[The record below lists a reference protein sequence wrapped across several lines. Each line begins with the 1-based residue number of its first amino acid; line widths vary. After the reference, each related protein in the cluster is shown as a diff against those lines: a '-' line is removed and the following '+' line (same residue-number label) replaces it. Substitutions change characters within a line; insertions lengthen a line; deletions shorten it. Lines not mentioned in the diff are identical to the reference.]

1 MSDNSHSHDHSHG
14 HHVQRASATTCMRYI
29 LSQQKCTCSCPAI
42 PLCVYKYLT
51 TRLNNSMIMVHL
63 IRSLLTNLNSMI
75 DIEAKY
81 VELCKYNVT
90 YVGLNFLQ
98 SSAVAEGP
106 RNACRS
112 DLCQSW
118 RWVVWWFRCTPIWAR
133 IGRFGAFGR
142 GGGAPFARKF
152 RMERVSPYQPF
163 LAWSVSGLSSAV
175 EPPDAPIDVP
185 LPCQWRQSFRIPRC
199 VASGRQRFDNRCCFE

>member
-1 MSDNSHSHDHSHG
+1 M
-14 HHVQRASATTCMRYI
+14 
-29 LSQQKCTCSCPAI
+29 
-42 PLCVYKYLT
+42 T

-75 DIEAKY
+75 AREAKY
-81 VELCKYNVT
+81 VELCKYTVA

-98 SSAVAEGP
+98 RSSAVAEGP

-118 RWVVWWFRCTPIWAR
+118 RCVVWRFRCTLLAR
-133 IGRFGAFGR
+133 IGRIVRAFGR
-142 GGGAPFARKF
+142 GGSLPLRENFASK
-152 RMERVSPYQPF
+152 ESATYQPF

-175 EPPDAPIDVP
+175 EPPDAPMDVP
-185 LPCQWRQSFRIPRC
+185 LPCQWRKSFRIARC
-199 VASGRQRFDNRCCFE
+199 HIREATFW